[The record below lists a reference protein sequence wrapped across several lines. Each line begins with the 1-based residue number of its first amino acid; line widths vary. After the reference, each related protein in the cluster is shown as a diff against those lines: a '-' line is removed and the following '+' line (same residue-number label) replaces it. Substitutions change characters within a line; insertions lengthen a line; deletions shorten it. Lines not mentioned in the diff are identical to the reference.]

1 MQKGIIKTE
10 RSKLALTKLPI
21 MASLTQ
27 TTLYKEVV
35 VPYETPNP
43 PLTTLFVNPISAV
56 TSVVVLV
63 SILAIY
69 ILPHLPH
76 VNGPK
81 HSLQPVSKQ
90 V

>member
-56 TSVVVLV
+56 T
-63 SILAIY
+63 
-69 ILPHLPH
+69 
-76 VNGPK
+76 
-81 HSLQPVSKQ
+81 
-90 V
+90 